1 MWDVPCCA
9 VAACVGSCRLSFVA
23 FCAFVHHRWAGP
35 LGKRC
40 NGTTSIGAQ
49 SCAVVY
55 SVYSSMTAVAAGGWV
70 ANMGGLVVGVGV
82 GVVVVL
88 GAVGALVVAVWFA
101 AFLCVGCLLLLL
113 LLLLVSVL
121 VVYPPHAL
129 LLL

>member
-1 MWDVPCCA
+1 
-9 VAACVGSCRLSFVA
+9 
-23 FCAFVHHRWAGP
+23 
-35 LGKRC
+35 
-40 NGTTSIGAQ
+40 
-49 SCAVVY
+49 
-55 SVYSSMTAVAAGGWV
+55 MTAVAAGGWV
-70 ANMGGLVVGVGV
+70 ANMGGLDVGVGV